1 MGNVIK
7 QYKKKKLELEKGKGR
22 NSENPQRE
30 LEDMITY
37 VDEDIGE
44 TFNNFNIDYEFNKK
58 INEIFFNFNANLLA
72 NYSKFLNLD
81 FYSSNIMPCLE
92 ILFKVEDYLNE
103 IPEQDKKFYDK
114 FISETQ
120 IFGDFLYLR
129 MIPKN
134 SKEKNK
140 NTFV

>member
-1 MGNVIK
+1 
-7 QYKKKKLELEKGKGR
+7 
-22 NSENPQRE
+22 
-30 LEDMITY
+30 MITY
-37 VDEDIGE
+37 VDEDILE

-134 SKEKNK
+134 SKEKK
-140 NTFV
+140 